1 MKTEYFAGIYYMLAE
16 EGLYKVIGAI
26 VLAVFFFILVCR
38 LLGFQARVVES
49 FSMGL
54 GEKRKG
60 SKKGGDSDSSLFGG
74 NAGEGDDDSASHE
87 ETAKHHERKA
97 KEHQHKAK
105 AGHAELRKDQ
115 EKQIENLDE
124 RLRAELLHHVL
135 DKTKDKSGNWV
146 NPLLTEDDLIGNP
159 KSMELI
165 MKLNELWKFRET
177 LEAAINTLDNTDA
190 TSVSMS
196 GSKGGFGF

>member
-1 MKTEYFAGIYYMLAE
+1 MLAE
-16 EGLYKVIGAI
+16 EGLYKVIGVI

-49 FSMGL
+49 FSTAL
-54 GEKRKG
+54 GKKRKG
-60 SKKGGDSDSSLFGG
+60 SLNKGGDSDSSLFGG
-74 NAGEGDDDSASHE
+74 NAGEGADNSGSHE
-87 ETAKHHERKA
+87 ESAKHHERKA
-97 KEHQHKAK
+97 KEHHHNSK
-105 AGHAELRKDQ
+105 AGQAELRKDQ

-135 DKTKDKSGNWV
+135 DKTKDKSGNWI

-159 KSMELI
+159 QSMELI
-165 MKLNELWKFRET
+165 QKLNELWKFRET